1 MMWTGEKEKATTVAK
16 AAAFALAAAI
26 AVACSISSASSA
38 TKSSGLPAGVVQF
51 DTAANPDPA
60 RSKTD
65 YSPPTTAG
73 VAAGEHLWVG
83 RAGGIRRF
91 DRHSGKWDFFPY
103 KGNQCPG
110 IGTSGIFLESPN
122 IWARVANTGV
132 LCRLNQADGSWFA
145 YDHWTVKSHLGPGG
159 PVIFTPE
166 RLYIASQGGPE
177 WQGVNIIDR
186 RSGEWVK
193 LLPSKPAAA
202 MVSDGKFLWLAV
214 PSGILRINRVTE
226 EFTFFQPDEHGG
238 GSMVND
244 IIRIPGGLAF
254 ATSGNQN
261 GILGDE
267 MKMSKK
273 SFSVYIKKTK
283 RWHTYQNE
291 DREKLIRDIESGTIF
306 YKFVAATPGLVI
318 YKNGKWSLIDAAK
331 GLDSSDAI
339 AIDADDS
346 HLYVGTARGINVLDI
361 NTLKRKDV
369 NVHIYRSLMV
379 PKRLISDREYLWVFN
394 HRGVFRVS
402 KRNLFLSPQ

>member
-1 MMWTGEKEKATTVAK
+1 MKRIRIKEKGTAAK
-16 AAAFALAAAI
+16 AAAFALAAALAI
-26 AVACSISSASSA
+26 AASPISSAPKA
-38 TKSSGLPAGVVQF
+38 AKPSGLPTGVIQF
-51 DTAANPDPA
+51 DTAANPDAA
-60 RSKTD
+60 RAKIDS
-65 YSPPTTAG
+65 SPPTTAA

-83 RAGGIRRF
+83 RSGGIRRF

-110 IGTSGIFLESPN
+110 TGTSGIFFEAPHV
-122 IWARVANTGV
+122 WARVANTGA
-132 LCRLNQADGSWFA
+132 LCRLNEADGSWFSH
-145 YDHWTVKSHLGPGG
+145 DHWTVKEHLGPGG

-166 RLYIASQGGPE
+166 RIYIASQGGPE

-186 RSGEWVK
+186 RTGEWVK

-202 MVSDGKFLWLAV
+202 MVTDGKHLWLGV

-226 EFTFFQPDEHGG
+226 EYTFFQPDEHGG
-238 GSMVND
+238 GSLVND

-267 MKMSKK
+267 TKLTRN

-283 RWHTYQNE
+283 RWHNYKNE
-291 DREKLIRDIESGTIF
+291 DREKLIRDIENGTIF
-306 YKFVAATPGLVI
+306 YKFVAVTPGLVI
-318 YKNGKWSLIDAAK
+318 YKNGKWSLIDASK
-331 GLDSSDAI
+331 GLDSSDIVTI
-339 AIDADDS
+339 AADDS

-369 NVHIYRSLMV
+369 NIHIYRSLMV
-379 PKRLISDREYLWVFN
+379 PKRLISDREYLWALN
-394 HRGVFRVS
+394 HRGVFRIT